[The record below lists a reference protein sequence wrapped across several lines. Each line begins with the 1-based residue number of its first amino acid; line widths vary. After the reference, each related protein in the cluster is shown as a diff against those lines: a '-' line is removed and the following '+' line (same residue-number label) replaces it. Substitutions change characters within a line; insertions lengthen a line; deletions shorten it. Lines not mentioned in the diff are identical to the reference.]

1 MWLFS
6 MWMTSSFFSEPI
18 SCRYLLHCFVFFVN
32 FFRFQFL
39 GTSANWRALSIGW
52 SFHVTS
58 GYVEVPRRKITKLLQ
73 YIYELKRSSRTT
85 KRHLE
90 KLIGLAMWITQ
101 LWPYMRIWIRHWYMD
116 LYSVPATHFSIDF
129 GDWPSIHS
137 CLDDR
142 LVFKSRPSGTAVP
155 IGGQL
160 IAVRHQEVKT
170 LADLHTLRLS
180 DKRIWMHIRDPNSH
194 RRKVSA
200 SSLRILDLFESWLSG
215 MSPLKPLTPK
225 PYWYGEAAADACASG
240 TTCQIGGFLRTPS
253 QTCWFSEKFVLAD
266 FERLGLQLSED
277 LQRHITCFETLAQ
290 IGLLFS
296 ASRLFPA
303 HRFPIC
309 LRTLSDNTGA
319 ESGSNKLW
327 SMSYPL
333 CTFLEKLCLL
343 SVLSGM
349 EIDVSHI
356 PGAANVEADDLSRWD
371 QQGPVPHRF
380 LPSDRI
386 HITLD
391 QIWHVRQSPCLIP
404 SHAVIPWSLPI

>member
-1 MWLFS
+1 
-6 MWMTSSFFSEPI
+6 
-18 SCRYLLHCFVFFVN
+18 
-32 FFRFQFL
+32 
-39 GTSANWRALSIGW
+39 
-52 SFHVTS
+52 
-58 GYVEVPRRKITKLLQ
+58 
-73 YIYELKRSSRTT
+73 
-85 KRHLE
+85 
-90 KLIGLAMWITQ
+90 MWITQ